1 MHRNHGWSFST
12 SRFLRN
18 IIMSNEYSQLFMCD
32 LLSFALSITFPN
44 SALLLL
50 YRCVCAFFSS
60 FVRVAVQR
68 NVKRAYF
75 PSARNAEPVPF
86 NNNGFKFY
94 NGDSLNQFIST
105 YYNRTGQTLMHWISI
120 SIEKWM
126 ANTARGTWHGF
137 MLGFGLFVFH
147 SKQSHQ
153 FSGWQ
158 EFLNE
163 ANSEVFPKDFPEI
176 VSL

>member
-1 MHRNHGWSFST
+1 MHRNHEWTFSA
-12 SRFLRN
+12 SWFLWN
-18 IIMSNEYSQLFMCD
+18 VIMSNEYPQLFMCD
-32 LLSFALSITFPN
+32 LLVFALSITFPN
-44 SALLLL
+44 SVLVFLA
-50 YRCVCAFFSS
+50 VSVFFSLLTF
-60 FVRVAVQR
+60 FVRVAAQR

-75 PSARNAEPVPF
+75 PSDRNAEPVPF
-86 NNNGFKFY
+86 NNNSFKFY

-105 YYNRTGQTLMHWISI
+105 CYNRTKASIDERISI

-137 MLGFGLFVFH
+137 MHGFGLFVFH
-147 SKQSHQ
+147 FKQSHQ

-163 ANSEVFPKDFPEI
+163 ANSDFFLKN
-176 VSL
+176 SRK